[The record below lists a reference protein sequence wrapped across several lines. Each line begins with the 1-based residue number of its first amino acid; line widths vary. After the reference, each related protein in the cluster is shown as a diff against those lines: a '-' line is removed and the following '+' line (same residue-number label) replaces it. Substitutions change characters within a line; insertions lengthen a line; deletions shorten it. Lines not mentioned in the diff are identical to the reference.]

1 MQEQQLKGKLQRFW
15 QCQWQQQ
22 QQQYVPQGP
31 ITCASLSSLCE
42 QQKAWKHQGWAGQ
55 AAMSLALVNTMLFYT
70 QTRTHT
76 QTQCCIKV
84 VWQATG
90 DGDTMLTKSLLNP
103 QTVRRTVPACP
114 PPTPF
119 PATPW
124 QLPVRGIDE
133 MLSSC
138 YDWTKMDMDTSWTRT
153 GAGEVWRNTNAL
165 MTTPGAKEHIK
176 F

>member
-1 MQEQQLKGKLQRFW
+1 M
-15 QCQWQQQ
+15 
-22 QQQYVPQGP
+22 PQGP
-31 ITCASLSSLCE
+31 ITCGSLSSLCE

-55 AAMSLALVNTMLFYT
+55 AAIVISPGKQHVVLHPD
-70 QTRTHT
+70 THT
-76 QTQCCIKV
+76 HT
-84 VWQATG
+84 
-90 DGDTMLTKSLLNP
+90 DTVLHKSC
-103 QTVRRTVPACP
+103 VASDRRRRHDADKKFAQPANCSTDCSGLHSP
-114 PPTPF
+114 PSF

-138 YDWTKMDMDTSWTRT
+138 YDWTKMDTDTSWTRT